1 MRRELFP
8 RASGNGYCKQGVPLG
23 EMHID
28 PQERDEVLLRRSAAG
43 DEHCFTQLYRRHQAR
58 LFRFALR
65 MTGNA
70 WVAEEIVQD
79 VFMTLVRNPKKYD
92 QERGTVGAFLFGVAR
107 NRIMKHLERAPRD
120 LQLPENGEDG
130 YVPLQQMI
138 DSRTP
143 AQSAELGERRERVRD
158 AVLKLPAEFR
168 EAAVLCLLE
177 EMSYED
183 AARVLDCP
191 IGTIRSRLHRGR
203 ALLLA
208 KLEILRETP
217 KQAIAR

>member
-1 MRRELFP
+1 
-8 RASGNGYCKQGVPLG
+8 
-23 EMHID
+23 MHID
-28 PQERDEVLLRRSAAG
+28 PKERDEVLLRRSAAG
-43 DEHCFTQLYRRHQAR
+43 DEDCFTQLYRRHQAP

-70 WVAEEIVQD
+70 WAAEEIVQD
-79 VFMTLVRNPKKYD
+79 VFMTLVRDPKKYD
-92 QERGTVGAFLFGVAR
+92 RERGTVGAFLYGVAR

-120 LQLPENGEDG
+120 LQLPENGADG
-130 YVPLQQMI
+130 TTVLPQTI
-138 DSRTP
+138 DMRTP
-143 AQSAELGERRERVRD
+143 AHCAEVGERRERVRT
-158 AVLKLPAEFR
+158 AVLELPTEFR
-168 EAAVLCLLE
+168 EAVVLCLLD

-208 KLEILRETP
+208 KLEILREAP
-217 KQAIAR
+217 KRAIAR